1 MVVAMST
8 DHPFV
13 VRSAG
18 SKCSRPPNLPE
29 AWGKVGL
36 RHRDCTGGST
46 VAAVSSNANMS
57 VLRAEQ
63 EGIDFLKRRLAS
75 AILRGDDPTALRLS
89 RQLDRAINGPL
100 AGRSHHDQRLTEHPA
115 KL

>member
-75 AILRGDDPTALRLS
+75 AILRGDDQPPCVS
-89 RQLDRAINGPL
+89 RGSWT
-100 AGRSHHDQRLTEHPA
+100 GRSTGRLPGAAIMTSD
-115 KL
+115 